1 MNRHVPGDG
10 LPAYSGTMSET
21 PAATPTADAVPL
33 GVRVGELAAARGDVP
48 AVICGDEARSWAEL
62 DRRTNQLARAL
73 AERGVAQGGF
83 VTIGLPNGIEFI
95 EACIACWKI
104 GAVPQPVSSRLP
116 ALELH
121 AIVELADPAVVVAAA
136 DLSLDRPV
144 VGVADLLAGSADD
157 SSLPPAVSPAWKA
170 PTSGGSTGRPKL
182 IVSGQAGVF
191 GELSRSAWRHRDD
204 GVALMP
210 GPLYHNGPFTSAFQ
224 GLMNGSTLVLE
235 VRFDAEETLRL
246 IEAHRVTWVY
256 LVPAMMGR
264 IWRLPDEVKQRH
276 DLSSL
281 ETVWHLAA
289 PCPEWLKLAWIEW
302 VGAEKIWE
310 LYAGTEAQASTVIN
324 GAEWLEHRG
333 SVGRVAYGEMVIL
346 DDTGEPLPPGEV
358 GEVFL
363 RRSPGTP
370 PSYRYIGAEP
380 RRHGDWESLG
390 DVGWFDTDGY
400 LYLADRHADMILV
413 GGSNVYPAEV
423 ESALDEHPGV
433 RSSCV
438 IGLPD
443 DDLGN
448 VVHAIIQADASLDLD
463 DLRAHLDQRLVRYKH
478 PRTFEIVDEPLRDDA
493 GKMRRSALRAERLA
507 RQDAATGGGGS

>member
-1 MNRHVPGDG
+1 M
-10 LPAYSGTMSET
+10 TQ
-21 PAATPTADAVPL
+21 PAADPVPL
-33 GVRVGELAAARGDVP
+33 GVRVGQLAEARGDAA
-48 AVICGDEARSWAEL
+48 AVICGDVSRSWTEL
-62 DRRTNQLARAL
+62 DLRTNRLARAL
-73 AERGVAQGGF
+73 AARGVDRGGF
-83 VTIGLPNGIEFI
+83 VTIGLPNGVEFI
-95 EACIACWKI
+95 ETCIACWKV

-116 ALELH
+116 AKELH
-121 AIVELADPAVVVAAA
+121 AIVELANPAVVVTAG
-136 DLSLDRPV
+136 DLGVDRHAV
-144 VGVADLLAGSADD
+144 HVDDLLAGSDDD
-157 SSLPPAVSPAWKA
+157 SPLPPVISPAWKA

-182 IVSGQAGVF
+182 IVSGQPGVF
-191 GELSRSAWRHRDD
+191 GELSRSVWRHRDD

-224 GLMNGSTLVLE
+224 GLMQGSTLVLE
-235 VRFDAEETLRL
+235 ARFDAEETLRL
-246 IEAHRVTWVY
+246 IDAHRVTWVY

-264 IWRLPDEVKQRH
+264 IWRLPDDVKERY

-289 PCPEWLKLAWIEW
+289 PCPPWLKQAWIDW
-302 VGAEKIWE
+302 VGADKIWE
-310 LYAGTEAQASTVIN
+310 LYAGTEAQAGTVIS

-346 DDTGEPLPPGEV
+346 DETGQPLPAGAV

-363 RRSPGTP
+363 RRPPGTP

-390 DVGWFDTDGY
+390 DVGWFDADGY
-400 LYLADRHADMILV
+400 LYLADRHSDMILV

-423 ESALDEHPGV
+423 EAALDEHPLV

-448 VVHAIIQADASLDLD
+448 VVHAIIQADPALDLD
-463 DLRAHLDQRLVRYKH
+463 DLRAHVGQRLVRYKH

-493 GKMRRSALRAERLA
+493 GKMRRSALRAARLA
-507 RQDAATGGGGS
+507 DGRPVRQEAAAGGGS